1 MAIPP
6 STVAAVLVAGGLT
19 GVLGLCG
26 LASGNKIPLVGAMIN
41 TLSPVNLLWAIVYPA
56 KAILTSST
64 QNEIIT
70 ARISMVV
77 GALLAAGGYATV
89 VYLMLT
95 TMRRSFMMT
104 VRRLAGAA

>member
-1 MAIPP
+1 
-6 STVAAVLVAGGLT
+6 
-19 GVLGLCG
+19 
-26 LASGNKIPLVGAMIN
+26 MIN

-64 QNEIIT
+64 PNDIMA

-77 GALLAAGGYATV
+77 GALLAAGGYATL